1 MFQMLKT
8 CLLFIVLLL
17 LMCGLALAACTS
29 KGKSVQKQDVL
40 DKADVTPA
48 KGDVAAAVEVAADVA
63 VGMLLNNG
71 PVVRAEIPESAL
83 RNDERA
89 MIDNA
94 ELILLDNG
102 VSVLKCP
109 VAGRSVVNNTLMLR
123 NDKWING
130 VVPWDYLVGAL
141 LPLGIS
147 G

>member
-17 LMCGLALAACTS
+17 LMCALAMAACTS
-29 KGKSVQKQDVL
+29 KSGK
-40 DKADVTPA
+40 KADVPA
-48 KGDVAAAVEVAADVA
+48 VEDVVPQKGNVATDAAAVDA
-63 VGMLLNNG
+63 VDAMALLMTDG
-71 PVVRAEIPESAL
+71 PVVRVEILESAL
-83 RNDERA
+83 KNDERA

-102 VSVLKCP
+102 ASVLKCP
-109 VAGRSVVNNTLMLR
+109 VAGRSVVNSRLVLR

-130 VVPWDYLVGAL
+130 VVPRDHLAGAL